1 MASHMPLPVPP
12 RTPTP
17 PPEADAPPAGGLG
30 YEGDLSPGRMRYA
43 ANALSPLSATFPS
56 QQFAT
61 LGPGDSVSQRPTPT
75 TLYTPAS
82 AAFAYTPASAT
93 SGMTDL
99 DSSEGSRNPFN
110 FQSVSYAPGRPQAPK
125 QADIG
130 RRRGHKYKHSSVSHH
145 IFLEPAPRAPLQLP
159 ASLPIPTFQEYRS
172 SMSREQ
178 KLRLA
183 WCFCHLVVAGLV
195 QWGAH
200 DSLALTVLS
209 RLIFYDAL
217 GAFLCVAVDVGSNF
231 EGWKRPSI
239 RHPFGFERLE
249 VIAGLGMSV
258 GLLFM
263 GLDLISH
270 GLTHALEG
278 TGGHEAHHAEA
289 HERVSRGSIDVAALS
304 GIVSTLVS
312 AVVLKNHAR
321 IGKVM
326 RLGAIAKLP
335 SVLSNPSH
343 FLTLSCSALLLLLPL
358 LSIHMYVWL
367 DRSVSFSVAF
377 AMVALGWVQGW
388 TLGKMLLMSYSGPGV
403 ADVVHELETDA
414 AISRV
419 EEAKFWQVHY
429 GLCQANLKLRVRRL
443 DDIGRLRDRIGSM
456 VRNRLGG
463 GYGSGGQKWEVSTQ
477 VTLDQASGNSER
489 CGE

>member
-1 MASHMPLPVPP
+1 MPLPLPP

-17 PPEADAPPAGGLG
+17 PPEEDTTQPVGLG
-30 YEGDLSPGRMRYA
+30 LEGELSPGKLGFGT
-43 ANALSPLSATFPS
+43 NTLSPMSATFPS
-56 QQFAT
+56 RQYAT
-61 LGPGDSVSQRPTPT
+61 LAPNDSISQRPSPSTIYTPASAT
-75 TLYTPAS
+75 FPYTPAS
-82 AAFAYTPASAT
+82 AA
-93 SGMTDL
+93 SGTNDTDAL
-99 DSSEGSRNPFN
+99 SLNGSENGRNPFN
-110 FQSVSYAPGRPQAPK
+110 FQPVPYQPERTQAK
-125 QADIG
+125 QNDIG
-130 RRRGHKYKHSSVSHH
+130 RRRGHKYKHSSVSHQ

-159 ASLPIPTFQEYRS
+159 ASLPVPTFKEYRS
-172 SMSREQ
+172 SMSKDQ

-200 DSLALTVLS
+200 ESLALTVLS

-217 GAFLCVAVDVGSNF
+217 GAFLCIAVDIGSNF
-231 EGWKRPSI
+231 ELWKRSSI

-270 GLTHALEG
+270 GLTHALEN
-278 TGGHEAHHAEA
+278 TGGHQAHHADA
-289 HERVSRGSIDVAALS
+289 HERVSPGSIDLAALS

-312 AVVLKNHAR
+312 AILLKNHAR

-326 RLGAIAKLP
+326 RLGAIANLP

-343 FLTLSCSALLLLLPL
+343 FLTLSCSTLLLLLPL
-358 LSIHMYVWL
+358 LSIQMYVWL
-367 DRSVSFSVAF
+367 DRTLSFSVAF
-377 AMVALGWVQGW
+377 AMVALGWIQGW

-403 ADVVHELETDA
+403 SDVMYDIETDPS
-414 AISRV
+414 ISVV

-429 GLCQANLKLRVRRL
+429 GLCQANLKLRVRNL
-443 DDIGRLRDRIGSM
+443 EDIGRLRDRIGSM

-477 VTLDQASGNSER
+477 ITLEKD
-489 CGE
+489 

>member
-1 MASHMPLPVPP
+1 MSLPVPP

-17 PPEADAPPAGGLG
+17 PPEDDAAPEPVGLG
-30 YEGDLSPGRMRYA
+30 FEGELSAANMGSNALLSPM
-43 ANALSPLSATFPS
+43 SATFPPK
-56 QQFAT
+56 QYAA
-61 LGPGDSVSQRPTPT
+61 LAPGDSVSQRASPA

-82 AAFAYTPASAT
+82 ATFPYTPASAV
-93 SGMTDL
+93 SGMTDT
-99 DSSEGSRNPFN
+99 EGPSLVGSDNPNPFN
-110 FQSVSYAPGRPQAPK
+110 FQSVTYQPGRPQAK
-125 QADIG
+125 ANDIG
-130 RRRGHKYKHSSVSHH
+130 RRRGHKYKHSSVSHQ

-159 ASLPIPTFQEYRS
+159 ASLPIPTFKEYRS
-172 SMSREQ
+172 SMSKEQ

-200 DSLALTVLS
+200 ESLALTVLS

-231 EGWKRPSI
+231 EVWKRSSI

-270 GLTHALEG
+270 GLTHALEN
-278 TGGHEAHHAEA
+278 TGGHQAHHGEA
-289 HERVSRGSIDVAALS
+289 HERVSPGSIDLAALS
-304 GIVSTLVS
+304 GIVTTLVS
-312 AVVLKNHAR
+312 AIVLKNHAR

-326 RLGAIAKLP
+326 RLSAIANLP

-343 FLTLSCSALLLLLPL
+343 FLTLSCSTLLLLLPL
-358 LSIHMYVWL
+358 LSIQVYVWL
-367 DRSVSFSVAF
+367 DRTLSFSVAF
-377 AMVALGWVQGW
+377 SMVALGWIQGW
-388 TLGKMLLMSYSGPGV
+388 TLGKMLLMSYSGAGV
-403 ADVVHELETDA
+403 SDVMYELETDP
-414 AISRV
+414 AIRTV

-429 GLCQANLKLRVRRL
+429 GLCQANLKLRVRNL
-443 DDIGRLRDRIGSM
+443 EEIGRLRDRVGSM

-477 VTLDQASGNSER
+477 VMLEQD
-489 CGE
+489 